1 MKTLFTVTLKKG
13 SGWNANEPM
22 RSQAHWDEHAALMDE
37 WTADGFILLGGPIGE
52 GEDEVL
58 LVIDATD
65 EDEIRSAFAADP
77 WFALQIRELAQIR
90 QWTILLE
97 AERLENKKAMA

>member
-1 MKTLFTVTLKKG
+1 MKTLFAVTLKKG
-13 SGWNANEPM
+13 DGWNANEPM
-22 RSQAHWDEHAALMDE
+22 RSQAHWNEHAALMDR

-58 LVIDATD
+58 LVFNAEN

-77 WFALQIRELAQIR
+77 WFILQIRRIEQIR
-90 QWTILLE
+90 RWNTLLE
-97 AERLENKKAMA
+97 AKRNN